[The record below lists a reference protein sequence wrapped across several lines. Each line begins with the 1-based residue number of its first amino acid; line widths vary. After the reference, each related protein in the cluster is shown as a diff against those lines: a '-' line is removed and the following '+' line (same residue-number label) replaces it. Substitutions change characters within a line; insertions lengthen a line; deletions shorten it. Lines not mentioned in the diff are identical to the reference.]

1 MQGEDEKEDDD
12 EIDAA
17 LNTIKRQE
25 NQEDNKLSTV
35 TDA

>member
-1 MQGEDEKEDDD
+1 LDKNAKLYEKMQGEDEKDEED

-25 NQEDNKLSTV
+25 N
-35 TDA
+35 